1 MGLFDKFKNIFT
13 EEVEEE
19 VEIPVKK
26 EVYVKKEVP
35 KVEIPASSSLKK
47 DVIKREEIKQE
58 EDPIKASNL
67 SLKKEEKFVFPVYF
81 DDKDFEDIKKE
92 EPKPVK
98 KVEPAPAK
106 EQKRGNYQEAYSKIN
121 KEPEERKVFKPT
133 PIISPVYGILDKN
146 YYKEDIVVS
155 KPISRSAY
163 TSSKEITI
171 DDVRKKAFGT
181 LEDDLENTLLSDE
194 NLNSKPKHASI
205 DDENNSNSDI
215 FDEMDFANAI
225 EEDRKRD
232 MTKDGLKSDIESL
245 LNNKEFMEEFNYHL
259 SSVKNDINA
268 IKENEFEKREDK
280 FDKEIDDD
288 DVTIDDLYEKNK
300 ENTYEVENQDL
311 EDEIDYSTNKNVDVD
326 EELEEETTVED
337 LYEEN
342 KDDFNKTEDEIIPDE
357 DLSDAQSDLSHDES
371 DETLDDLYD
380 VKENI
385 SDESD
390 DEIDNA
396 YNSASDLNDSD
407 LFNLIDSMYDKENK

>member
-1 MGLFDKFKNIFT
+1 MGLLDKFKNIFT

-19 VEIPVKK
+19 IEVPVKK
-26 EVYVKKEVP
+26 ETHVKKEIP
-35 KVEIPASSSLKK
+35 KVETSIPSPIKK
-47 DVIKREEIKQE
+47 EVIKREEIKTE

-92 EPKPVK
+92 ETKPVK
-98 KVEPAPAK
+98 KIESKPLP
-106 EQKRGNYQEAYSKIN
+106 EQRKGNYQEAYKEAYNKMN
-121 KEPEERKVFKPT
+121 KEPEEKKVFKPT

-155 KPISRSAY
+155 KPVTRSSY

-181 LEDDLENTLLSDE
+181 LEDDLESTLLSDE
-194 NLNSKPKHASI
+194 NLNSEPKHAKS

-232 MTKDGLKSDIESL
+232 MTKDGLKSDIEAL
-245 LNNKEFMEEFNYHL
+245 LNNKEFMEEFSYHL
-259 SSVKNDINA
+259 SSMK
-268 IKENEFEKREDK
+268 K
-280 FDKEIDDD
+280 DKEEEKEQDVSKDDSIDEKYTVNDNNEEKQEKTKEELNHPDETIDDSIDDD
-288 DVTIDDLYEKNK
+288 TTIDDLYEEHKDETTSPNNENK
-300 ENTYEVENQDL
+300 KEEKEDDL
-311 EDEIDYSTNKNVDVD
+311 SIDEDELSDIPVNINS
-326 EELEEETTVED
+326 
-337 LYEEN
+337 EEN
-342 KDDFNKTEDEIIPDE
+342 
-357 DLSDAQSDLSHDES
+357 

-380 VKENI
+380 VKTDI
-385 SDESD
+385 SDDSD

-396 YNSASDLNDSD
+396 YNSSSDLNDSD